1 MDFDLVLRLVFRW
14 LHILPAV
21 ILLGGVFFM
30 RLALSPAV
38 AAYGDE
44 DRRRLYDSLRGRW
57 AKWVMISAGLL
68 LVSGIINTVLII
80 KAEEAPPPGL
90 YHGLLTLK
98 IILALAIIYIASLLA
113 GRSEAAERFRQKA
126 PFWLNLNVVLAII
139 LILVGGGMRL
149 TPRVERGQSDGD
161 VSAVSGAGVNR

>member
-1 MDFDLVLRLVFRW
+1 MEFDLVLRLIFRW

-30 RLALSPAV
+30 RLALTPAV
-38 AAYGDE
+38 ASYGEE
-44 DRRRLYDSLRGRW
+44 DRRRLNDAVRGRW

-68 LVSGIINTVLII
+68 LLSGIVNTVLII
-80 KAEEAPPPGL
+80 RGDSAPPPGL

-98 IILALAIIYIASLLA
+98 ILLALAIIYIASLLA

-126 PFWLNLNVVLAII
+126 PFWLTVNLVLATVLI
-139 LILVGGGMRL
+139 LIGGAMRL
-149 TPRVERGQSDGD
+149 TPRVDRTTTERAASALIQTD
-161 VSAVSGAGVNR
+161 VN